1 MSPDESAGRRLA
13 RRSPGEGGFLIVRL
27 GALGDV
33 IHGIP
38 AAAAL
43 RRTFPDAR
51 IDWVVDPRYV
61 DLLGLVDG
69 LDAVIGL
76 DPRTGAG
83 PTLSMLRRLRAGR
96 YDVAIDLQG
105 LLKSAVLARAAGA
118 PRTIGFA
125 GEHLREPAARF
136 CYSETVDPGDV
147 AHVIDKNL
155 ALLGAVGVT
164 SRDREFPIRVPRT
177 NVVDAVLHTIDPPRR
192 GAPYALLNPGAAWPN
207 KRWPP
212 ARFGALAALLRER
225 AGLESLVLWGPGEE
239 ALAESVVAASSG
251 AARQL
256 PDTTIVDMFAIA
268 RSADLM
274 VSGDTGPLHI
284 AGAVGTPLVALFGPT
299 RAERNGPWDPA
310 DIVVSRTA
318 ACACLYERQCRRATP
333 CIDDIGVDEVVAA
346 CERRLA
352 VAASG
357 RPPA

>member
-1 MSPDESAGRRLA
+1 MSPAESAGRRLA
-13 RRSPGEGGFLIVRL
+13 RRSPGDGGFLIVRL

-38 AAAAL
+38 AVAAL
-43 RRTFPDAR
+43 RRAYPDAR

-61 DLLGLVDG
+61 ELLALVDG

-83 PTLSMLRRLRAGR
+83 PTLLLLRRLRADH
-96 YDVAIDLQG
+96 YDVAVDLQG
-105 LLKSAVLARAAGA
+105 LLKSAILARAAGA
-118 PRTIGFA
+118 SRTLGFT
-125 GEHLREPAARF
+125 GGHLREPAARF

-147 AHVIDKNL
+147 AHVIDKSL

-177 NVVDAVLHTIDPPRR
+177 NVVAAGDPRR
-192 GAPYALLNPGAAWPN
+192 SGAPYALLNPGAAWPN

-212 ARFGALAALLRER
+212 ARFGALAASLRER

-239 ALAESVVAASSG
+239 ALAESVVAASQG
-251 AARQL
+251 AARRL
-256 PDTTIVDMFAIA
+256 PRTSIVEMLAIA
-268 RSADLM
+268 RSARLM
-274 VSGDTGPLHI
+274 VSGDTGPLHV

-310 DIVVSRTA
+310 DLVVSRTA
-318 ACACLYERQCRRATP
+318 TCVCPYERQCRRATP
-333 CIDDIGVDEVVAA
+333 CIDDIGVDEVMAA
-346 CERRLA
+346 CARRLA
-352 VAASG
+352 VASSG